1 MDILFLESNCPFVVC
16 NLYPQVHDLVFHL
29 PRSARYFKTIGG
41 VREDSLEAKHAQGND
56 LGRRYASVKNKA
68 ERLRLMLQGAEAG
81 ERLKAVELRTPLTTR
96 RKRKD
101 SSLTPRKPEK
111 ARPPLFEL

>member
-1 MDILFLESNCPFVVC
+1 M
-16 NLYPQVHDLVFHL
+16 FHL

-56 LGRRYASVKNKA
+56 LGKRYASVKNKA
-68 ERLRLMLQGAEAG
+68 ERLRLMLQAAEAG

-101 SSLTPRKPEK
+101 SSLTPRKPGK
-111 ARPPLFEL
+111 TRPAFFEF